1 MKYIPFYLLL
11 LLAGFVIVLTPE
23 AKANR
28 FNTTSVTNDSL
39 SSKEDSVVSYA
50 FKFLGDNYKYGST
63 GKGGF
68 DCSGFTCHV
77 FQKFGIT
84 LPHASYLM
92 AEKGKAID
100 LKEAQKGDLIFF
112 KGSDANS
119 SKVGH
124 VGIVI
129 SEPNEPVRFIHSSV
143 SQGVVID
150 NLSSTYYK
158 TRYVKVKRIL

>member
-28 FNTTSVTNDSL
+28 SHVTSDLIDSL
-39 SSKEDSVVSYA
+39 CTKEDSVVSYA
-50 FKFLGDNYKYGST
+50 YKFLGKGYKYGSS
-63 GKGGF
+63 GSGGF
-68 DCSGFTCHV
+68 DCSGFACHV
-77 FQKFGIT
+77 FKKFGIT

-92 AEKGKAID
+92 AEKGEAID
-100 LKEAQKGDLIFF
+100 LDEAQKGDLIFF

-119 SKVGH
+119 ERVGH
-124 VGIVI
+124 VGIII

-158 TRYVKVKRIL
+158 VRYVKVKRIL

>member
-11 LLAGFVIVLTPE
+11 LLTGFVIVLTPE

-28 FNTTSVTNDSL
+28 SYSTSVPNDSL
-39 SSKEDSVVSYA
+39 YTKEDSVVSYA
-50 FKFLGDNYKYGST
+50 YKFLGKKYKYGST

-68 DCSGFTCHV
+68 DCSGFTCYV
-77 FQKFGIT
+77 FQEFGIT

-92 AEKGKAID
+92 AEKGKAISLD
-100 LKEAQKGDLIFF
+100 EAQKGDLIFF

-119 SKVGH
+119 TKVGH
-124 VGIVI
+124 VGIII
-129 SEPNEPVRFIHSSV
+129 SEPNEPVRFIHASV
-143 SQGVVID
+143 AQGVVID